1 MTLYETGNSQ
11 LIVGYI
17 WSHIALSC
25 RPVVGDHCVTVN
37 IDVQEAARQHITQ
50 ERDVMQSIKETTN
63 NEEGLLKQLD
73 SRVSP
78 IRLHHLES

>member
-1 MTLYETGNSQ
+1 
-11 LIVGYI
+11 
-17 WSHIALSC
+17 
-25 RPVVGDHCVTVN
+25 VTVN
-37 IDVQEAARQHITQ
+37 IDVQEAARQHIMQ

-78 IRLHHLES
+78 IRLHQLVS